1 MNNLFIPKPHE
12 VKLMGA
18 WQRITWSIITSYST
32 KTVEEEI
39 IKKEN
44 FHKYHAVLGWEQTS
58 YFKFPWGHSL
68 YTDVYFSS
76 FFSKRSASEL
86 ERERRWRS
94 INPPRISFLSRA
106 LDGIWRE
113 NRGSVNRLLST
124 LTLQAVATYISYACL
139 QRKKRWTNS
148 AVSYFCRVIY
158 NINFFCIFHLQS
170 WFRLYYF
177 LLWTRIKT
185 TRSLVLYKKTY
196 LVKNYL
202 WF

>member
-1 MNNLFIPKPHE
+1 MQSWVENRPVTLNFPEDIACTQTFI
-12 VKLMGA
+12 
-18 WQRITWSIITSYST
+18 
-32 KTVEEEI
+32 
-39 IKKEN
+39 
-44 FHKYHAVLGWEQTS
+44 
-58 YFKFPWGHSL
+58 SL
-68 YTDVYFSS
+68 RS
-76 FFSKRSASEL
+76 FRKDRRASERARASER

-124 LTLQAVATYISYACL
+124 LTLQAVATYISHACL

-148 AVSYFCRVIY
+148 AVWYFCRVIF

-185 TRSLVLYKKTY
+185 TRSLVLYKKRI
-196 LVKNYL
+196 
-202 WF
+202 